1 MPIFS
6 YSAVAPDG
14 RVITGN
20 LEGESMDEV
29 EEWLATRN
37 LTPIEIV
44 LGRPEKEGTSSIL
57 AKLNERFST
66 VTLEDKILLCRQ
78 ITTLFGAGIPVIQV
92 FDTLTKQLKN
102 PRLKTIIET
111 VKRDVEAGDGLSLA
125 FSRHKKVFDDLFI
138 NLVRVGEES
147 GTLEESFEYLS
158 NLYEN
163 EKEVRERIK
172 AATRYPK
179 IVITALFLAI
189 SFLMTFVVPKF
200 VTIFQ
205 NNRIELPLPTRIL
218 VAISGFFTHYY
229 WVILL
234 IIVAIYA
241 LYKWSM
247 GHSRPREVR
256 DRILLRLPIFGEL
269 YLKIYLARFCRVF
282 SVLVRSGVE
291 IIQTIDLSMGA
302 LQNVVLRRAMEEIRD
317 EVRNGVGLDEAM
329 GKHTVFTPLVLQMV
343 AAGVE
348 SGQIDSLM
356 GKVAEYYESEADYT
370 IKNLSTLIE
379 PILLLF
385 LGIIVGF
392 IALAIFLPM
401 WSMMDVVRGGH

>member
-44 LGRPEKEGTSSIL
+44 LGRPEKEGTSSLL
-57 AKLNERFST
+57 AKINERLST

-158 NLYEN
+158 TLYEN

-234 IIVAIYA
+234 IIAAVYS

-379 PILLLF
+379 PLLLLF

>member
-29 EEWLATRN
+29 EEWLTTRN

-44 LGRPEKEGTSSIL
+44 LGRPEKEGTSSLL
-57 AKLNERFST
+57 AKINERLST

-158 NLYEN
+158 TLYEN

-234 IIVAIYA
+234 IIAAVYAI
-241 LYKWSM
+241 YKWSM

-379 PILLLF
+379 PLLLLF

>member
-29 EEWLATRN
+29 EEWLTTRN

-44 LGRPEKEGTSSIL
+44 LGRPEKEGTSSLL
-57 AKLNERFST
+57 AKINERLST

-158 NLYEN
+158 TLYEN

-218 VAISGFFTHYY
+218 VAISGFFTQYY

-234 IIVAIYA
+234 IIAAVYA

-379 PILLLF
+379 PLLLLF